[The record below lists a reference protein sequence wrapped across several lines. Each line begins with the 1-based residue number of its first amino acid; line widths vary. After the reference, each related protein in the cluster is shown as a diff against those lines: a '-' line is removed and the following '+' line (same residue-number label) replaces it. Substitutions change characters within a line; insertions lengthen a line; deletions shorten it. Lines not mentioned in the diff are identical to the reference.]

1 MAIPLAAPA
10 LAGLKALLAKGG
22 IGAAAKSLG
31 GKAMAGK
38 GMRMAGDALKGTGK
52 FFLNNAGNT
61 KTEVAMRL
69 APDLAFG
76 VLGGAMTPGDLG
88 DKVIAGTAQAAGG
101 ALGGIGMAGLAKKA
115 GLNSGIQ
122 TLADMGGSIVGDQIG
137 FQGGDALLR
146 VKGGGMTPY
155 ERQAMEADAQ
165 YRAQLEQDLVT
176 GKRMAGPVGAYAL
189 KLMND
194 PIAKSANDGWMS
206 RFAMSNEGMEFN
218 RAKMG
223 GVPPQ
228 E

>member
-1 MAIPLAAPA
+1 MLGLGAVGLGTA
-10 LAGLKALLAKGG
+10 LKGLLAKGG
-22 IGAAAKSLG
+22 IGAAAKGLG
-31 GKAMAGK
+31 GKAMASK

-52 FFLNNAGNT
+52 FFLDNAGAN

-101 ALGGIGMAGLAKKA
+101 ALGGIGAAGLARKA

-155 ERQAMEADAQ
+155 EQQAMEADAQ
-165 YRAQLEQDLVT
+165 YRAQLEQQL
-176 GKRMAGPVGAYAL
+176 L
-189 KLMND
+189 
-194 PIAKSANDGWMS
+194 AKYG
-206 RFAMSNEGMEFN
+206 
-218 RAKMG
+218 MG
-223 GVPPQ
+223 GDPFLY
-228 E
+228 ENGLG